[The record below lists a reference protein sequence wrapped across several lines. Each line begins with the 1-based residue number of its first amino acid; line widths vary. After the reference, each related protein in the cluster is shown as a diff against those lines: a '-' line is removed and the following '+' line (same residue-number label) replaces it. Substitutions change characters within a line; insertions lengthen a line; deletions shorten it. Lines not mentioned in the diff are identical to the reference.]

1 MTRLLLRQ
9 FREPRSFLAHRM
21 GELIDLAERRA
32 DRSRSQ
38 AAASP
43 AFFFDLACPFS
54 YLAAERVERLL
65 GEVEW
70 VPAAGIGSDSIG
82 NVDELRARAERR
94 AAELRL
100 PLVWPDR
107 FPTMTPGALRAAA
120 RATHNGSGSR
130 FALAALRLAFCGGF
144 DLEDPEVLAEAAA
157 AAGVTLQ
164 ECLEAA
170 ADAEL
175 DTELEATTRGLAARG
190 VGRLPAVRVG
200 RRFYHGEERLSEV
213 AALLRAPRAPEVA
226 TPPALPARARAVRGV
241 DPAQVLNERP
251 LAPAG

>member
-1 MTRLLLRQ
+1 
-9 FREPRSFLAHRM
+9 M

-38 AAASP
+38 AAAPP

-70 VPAAGIGSDSIG
+70 VPAGGIGSDSIG
-82 NVDELRARAERR
+82 DVDELCARAERR

-107 FPTMTPGALRAAA
+107 FPSITQGALRAAT
-120 RATHNGSGSR
+120 RATHSGSGSR

-157 AAGVTLQ
+157 AAGVTLRD
-164 ECLEAA
+164 CLEAA
-170 ADAEL
+170 ADPQL
-175 DTELEATTRGLAARG
+175 DTELEATTRGLATKG
-190 VGRLPAVRVG
+190 VCRLPAVGVG
-200 RRFYHGEERLSEV
+200 RRFYDGEERLSEI
-213 AALLRAPRAPEVA
+213 AALLRSPGAPEVA
-226 TPPALPARARAVRGV
+226 TPRASPVRARAVRAEARA
-241 DPAQVLNERP
+241 PALSARP